1 MSLTHSPRIIT
12 DGLILCLDAGDPK
25 SYKGS
30 GTTWTDRSGEG
41 NNGTLTNDS
50 TFGSDVGG
58 NIAFD
63 GTDDKAYCGSVTPNT
78 GDFTIELLFK
88 LTGTSGRGGVFERKA
103 GSPYNGFSLGQGAQ
117 NDWTFNVSGTS
128 DLNNKIAASWTYPTL
143 NVWYH
148 DVAVYS
154 GGNTVTI
161 YRNGVYV
168 DGETGSSQGD
178 LSTQGT
184 RTDLLIANRDNQS
197 LSLPCKVALT
207 RVYNRALT
215 ASEVLQNFQATR
227 GRFGI

>member
-1 MSLTHSPRIIT
+1 MSALYSPNIVT
-12 DGLILCLDAGDPK
+12 DGLVLLLDAANKK
-25 SYKGS
+25 SYPGT

-50 TFGSDVGG
+50 TFDSDIGG

-78 GDFTIELLFK
+78 GDFTIEFLFQ
-88 LTGTSGRGGVFERKA
+88 LTGSGGRGGVFERKA
-103 GSPYNGFSLGQGAQ
+103 GSPYNGFSFGQGGSNNWA
-117 NDWTFNVSGTS
+117 FVVSGTS
-128 DLNNKIAASWTYPTL
+128 DFNNRIEAAWIYPTS

-154 GGNTVTI
+154 GGNTVKI

-168 DGETGSSQGD
+168 DSDTGSSQGD

-197 LSLPCKVALT
+197 GALPCKVAFV
-207 RVYNRALT
+207 RAHSKALT
-215 ASEVLQNFQATR
+215 ADEVLQNYNATKS
-227 GRFGI
+227 RFGL

>member
-1 MSLTHSPRIIT
+1 MALSHSPKIVT
-12 DGLILCLDAGDPK
+12 DGLVLCLDAGDGK
-25 SYKGS
+25 SYGGS

-50 TFGSDVGG
+50 TFDSDIGG

-78 GDFTIELLFK
+78 GDFTIEFLFQ
-88 LTGTSGRGGVFERKA
+88 LTGSGGRGGVFERKA
-103 GSPYNGFSLGQGAQ
+103 GSPYNGFSFGQGGQ
-117 NDWTFNVSGTS
+117 NDWSFAVSGTS
-128 DLNNKIAASWTYPTL
+128 DFNNRIQAAWTYPTS

-154 GGNTVTI
+154 GGNTVKI

-168 DGETGSSQGD
+168 DSDTGSSQGD
-178 LSTQGT
+178 ISTQGT

-197 LSLPCKVALT
+197 IALPCKVAFV
-207 RVYNRALT
+207 RAYSKALT
-215 ASEVLQNFQATR
+215 AAEVLQNYNATK
-227 GRFGI
+227 GRFS